1 MDLSK
6 PFGTL
11 NHELLIAKPHAYG
24 FGKESLMLLLRGYT
38 KVCNHSQPSTTT
50 HYPQPPKK
58 PPTNTHNHPQPP
70 KSYPKK
76 PKLVTNSYVI
86 AL

>member
-11 NHELLIAKPHAYG
+11 NHELLIAKLHAYG
-24 FGKESLMLLLRGYT
+24 FGKESSVLLLRGYT
-38 KVCNHSQPSTTT
+38 KVCNH
-50 HYPQPPKK
+50 PQLLTIHNHPKK
-58 PPTNTHNHPQPP
+58 PPTTTQ
-70 KSYPKK
+70 KLPKK
-76 PKLVTNSYVI
+76 AKTCHKHVI

>member
-11 NHELLIAKPHAYG
+11 NHDLLIAKLHAYG
-24 FGKESLMLLLRGYT
+24 FGKESSVLLLRGYT
-38 KVCNHSQPSTTT
+38 KVCNH
-50 HYPQPPKK
+50 PQLLTIHNHPKK
-58 PPTNTHNHPQPP
+58 PPTNTQNHPQPP

-76 PKLVTNSYVI
+76 PKLVTNM
-86 AL
+86 LLHFRC